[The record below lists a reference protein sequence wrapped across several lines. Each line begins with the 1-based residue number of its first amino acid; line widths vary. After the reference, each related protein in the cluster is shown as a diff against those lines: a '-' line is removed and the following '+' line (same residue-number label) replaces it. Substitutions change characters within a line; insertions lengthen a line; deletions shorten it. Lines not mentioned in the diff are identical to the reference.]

1 MLLEPLPLYS
11 ITTGTSPS
19 QGATAAVCLVRLHSS
34 VLLRTSVK
42 CFFCLCPG
50 CHHCRG
56 ATAAFH
62 FSDQCHHRYQP
73 FSRNHCCSVFGKT
86 PFLGTFENKCEVFF
100 FVFVQDATTVG
111 EPLLLSTSPPCH
123 QPTSVTTG
131 TSPSQGATAA
141 VFSVRLHSSVL
152 LRTSVKCFFLSLSRM
167 PPL

>member
-1 MLLEPLPLYS
+1 MEAICRAKFRIRATAAVCSVRLHSSVLLRTSVKCFFVFVQDATIVGEPLLLS
-11 ITTGTSPS
+11 TSPCHQPTSVATPS
-19 QGATAAVCLVRLHSS
+19 QGATTAVCSVRLHSS

-62 FSDQCHHRYQP
+62 FSLPPADQCHPRYQP
-73 FSRNHCCSVFGKT
+73 FSRSHCCSVFGKT

-100 FVFVQDATTVG
+100 
-111 EPLLLSTSPPCH
+111 
-123 QPTSVTTG
+123 
-131 TSPSQGATAA
+131 
-141 VFSVRLHSSVL
+141 
-152 LRTSVKCFFLSLSRM
+152 LSLSRM